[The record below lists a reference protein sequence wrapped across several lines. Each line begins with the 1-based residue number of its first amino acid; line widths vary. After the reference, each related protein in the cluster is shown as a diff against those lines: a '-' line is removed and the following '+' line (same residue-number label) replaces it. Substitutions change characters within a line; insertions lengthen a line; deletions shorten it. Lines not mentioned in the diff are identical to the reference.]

1 MDSELDNHIEQ
12 IEDDSSKANDT
23 IQKHLSRVSQLI
35 TNQSKR
41 NVARWRKNLLKTKRK
56 TLLENKTL
64 LKRVEALETE
74 LSKTNQELTKV
85 KEKRDED
92 QKKHSKNTAYSMK
105 GKVNLFADIFFF
117 VNQASTVGN

>member
-92 QKKHSKNTAYSMK
+92 QKKHSKNNAYSMK

>member
-1 MDSELDNHIEQ
+1 MDSGLDNHIEQ

-64 LKRVEALETE
+64 LKRIEALETE

-92 QKKHSKNTAYSMK
+92 QKKHSKNTAYFMK
-105 GKVNLFADIFFF
+105 G
-117 VNQASTVGN
+117 